1 MAHFVT
7 TIESTLAPADAFAYM
22 ADFTNAVRWDP
33 SVSRA
38 VRVGDG
44 PIGVGSQFDLVARF
58 GGKDVPLRYT
68 AVEHEPPGRVVLEA
82 QRPGFT
88 SRDTI
93 TIAPAEG
100 GSAVHYDAALEFS
113 GFRRLLGP
121 LMQLVFARVGA
132 QATAGLRAELN
143 P

>member
-1 MAHFVT
+1 MAHFAT

-22 ADFTNAVRWDP
+22 ADFANAARWDP

-38 VRVGDG
+38 ERVGDG
-44 PIGVGSQFDLVARF
+44 PIGAGSEFDLVARF

-82 QRPGFT
+82 HRPGFT

-93 TIAPAEG
+93 TIAAA
-100 GSAVHYDAALEFS
+100 GSGSTVHYDAVLAFS
-113 GFRRLLGP
+113 GLRRLLDP
-121 LMQLVFARVGA
+121 LMGLLFSRVGA
-132 QATAGLRAELN
+132 RAAAGLRAELN